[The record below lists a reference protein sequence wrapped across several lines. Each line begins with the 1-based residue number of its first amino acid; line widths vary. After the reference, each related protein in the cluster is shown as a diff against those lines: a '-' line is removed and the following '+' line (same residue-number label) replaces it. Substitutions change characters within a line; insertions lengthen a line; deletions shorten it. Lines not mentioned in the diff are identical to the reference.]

1 MKFFPPEFRTASVVP
16 RWSIIWTLTR
26 DTLSNHSFF
35 VTLYANQ
42 IARMIGWQG
51 PRDML
56 MFRALTH
63 DLDET
68 ITGDVV
74 APVKKEI
81 IDTER
86 AQTYILGQMQ
96 ERMPTIIEQMTE
108 YMNFGSNYKMVGGD
122 GLWIQCGK
130 IVKAA
135 DRLDALL
142 FLTVEQRMGNGV
154 VAPRIPEVKAG
165 LRAAWFLLPAEPRVL
180 SRLWDDLEQE
190 IRDHA
195 TSGGFGI

>member
-1 MKFFPPEFRTASVVP
+1 MTKFFPPELRTASVVP

-35 VTLYANQ
+35 TTIYANQ
-42 IARMIGWQG
+42 IARVIGWHG

-56 MFRALTH
+56 MFRAITH

-96 ERMPTIIEQMTE
+96 ERMPTIIDQMTE
-108 YMNFGSNYKMVGGD
+108 YMYNGGKGD
-122 GLWIQCGK
+122 ARWQQCGK

-154 VAPRIPEVKAG
+154 VAPRIPEVRQG
-165 LRAAWFLLPAEPRVL
+165 LKAAWFLLPAEPNQLMVQ
-180 SRLWDDLEQE
+180 WEQLELE
-190 IRDHA
+190 IEAHS
-195 TSGGFGI
+195 TSGGYGV